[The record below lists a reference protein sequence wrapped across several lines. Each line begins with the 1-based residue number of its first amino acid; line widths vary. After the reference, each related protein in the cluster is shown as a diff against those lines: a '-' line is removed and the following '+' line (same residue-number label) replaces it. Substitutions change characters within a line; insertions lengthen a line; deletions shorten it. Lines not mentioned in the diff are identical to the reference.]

1 MKANQLTVRVLSV
14 LNVGSREKPLL
25 ELDDVC
31 NVTAK
36 QCPFGQ
42 VTLSKSIL
50 QHRFPDD
57 EVSLPMNLYQL
68 LTPTLV
74 SQWSGAAGAITHAHC
89 VLLSLVFQLGWQP
102 RCYIKCRMTAITIL
116 GRQTRILKKRF
127 FPSISYFH
135 FAHISIRY
143 FLKLFFFLPKKKE
156 EIIMNNA

>member
-1 MKANQLTVRVLSV
+1 MKAKQLAVRVLSV
-14 LNVGSREKPLL
+14 LTVESREKPLL

-31 NVTAK
+31 NATAK
-36 QCPFGQ
+36 YCPFGQ

-50 QHRFPDD
+50 QHHFPDD
-57 EVSLPMNLYQL
+57 EVRLSMNLYQL

-89 VLLSLVFQLGWQP
+89 ILLSLVFQLGWQP

-116 GRQTRILKKRF
+116 RRQTRIFKKMI

-135 FAHISIRY
+135 FALIY
-143 FLKLFFFLPKKKE
+143 FQYFSELFKKK
-156 EIIMNNA
+156 IKKKYGQR